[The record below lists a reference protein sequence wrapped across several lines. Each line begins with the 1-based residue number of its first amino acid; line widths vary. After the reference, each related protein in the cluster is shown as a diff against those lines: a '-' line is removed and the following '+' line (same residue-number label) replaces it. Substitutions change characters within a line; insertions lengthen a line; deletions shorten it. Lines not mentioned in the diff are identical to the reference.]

1 MVNDLN
7 QKMEAFGRLLNI
19 MDELREKCPWDKKQ
33 TFESLRMLTLEE
45 SYELSDAILKN
56 DQSEIKEEIGDLFL
70 HLVFY
75 SKMGEEIDSF
85 DVSDCLKSICEKLIR
100 RHPHIYG
107 DVKVKDAE
115 EVKKNWEQI
124 KLGEGKKSVLSGV
137 PNSLPSLIKAYRI
150 QEKTSQVGFDWEN
163 SAQVWEKVEEE
174 LAEFKEEMQKDES
187 LERKEEEFGDLIFS
201 LVNFARFQG
210 INAENALEKVNQK
223 FTKRFQYLENK
234 AGDNLTK
241 MTLEEMNILWDEA
254 KRQ

>member
-85 DVSDCLKSICEKLIR
+85 DVSDCLQCICEKLIR

-201 LVNFARFQG
+201 LVNYARFQG

>member
-85 DVSDCLKSICEKLIR
+85 DVSDCLQSICEKLIR

-174 LAEFKEEMQKDES
+174 LAEFKEEMQRDES

>member
-85 DVSDCLKSICEKLIR
+85 DVSDCLQCICEKLIR

-115 EVKKNWEQI
+115 EVKKIGN
-124 KLGEGKKSVLSGV
+124 KLS
-137 PNSLPSLIKAYRI
+137 
-150 QEKTSQVGFDWEN
+150 
-163 SAQVWEKVEEE
+163 
-174 LAEFKEEMQKDES
+174 
-187 LERKEEEFGDLIFS
+187 
-201 LVNFARFQG
+201 
-210 INAENALEKVNQK
+210 
-223 FTKRFQYLENK
+223 
-234 AGDNLTK
+234 
-241 MTLEEMNILWDEA
+241 
-254 KRQ
+254 